1 MVGSRAKLLVIDDE
15 PAIRRFLRTS
25 LTPHGYE
32 VVEAATG
39 AEGLLRLQE
48 DQPDLVL
55 LDLGLPDVD
64 GIDLLREIRAGSAVP
79 IVVLSVRNDDGAKV
93 TALDLGASD
102 YVTKP
107 FSLPELMARLR
118 AALRHQLSQ
127 AGREPVF
134 QAGPLSVDL
143 VQRRVAVA
151 GEPVRLTRREY
162 DCLRLFVM
170 HAGKV
175 LTHTFLLRELWGEQH
190 VDKIEYLRSYMR
202 MLRRKIEAD
211 PSQPRLLVTEPGVG
225 YRLNAP
231 D

>member
-1 MVGSRAKLLVIDDE
+1 LVGSRAKLLVVDDE

-55 LDLGLPDVD
+55 LDLGLPDID

-143 VQRRVAVA
+143 VQRRVTVEGA
-151 GEPVRLTRREY
+151 PVRLTRREY

-211 PSQPRLLVTEPGVG
+211 PSRPRLIITEPGVG
-225 YRLNAP
+225 YRLNTP